1 MTKMT
6 IEIPDEEYKKLES
19 IAVNLGV
26 SIKDYILEAVRVR
39 QKILMRDDGTVRVL
53 KEKTIAALEESRK
66 KKNKLMTFKSSK
78 EAFMFL
84 DKTTTYKNLKELKNA
99 YKILV

>member
-19 IAVNLGV
+19 IAINLGI

-39 QKILMRDDGTVRVL
+39 EKILIRDDGIVRVL
-53 KEKTIAALEESRK
+53 KDETIAALEESRK
-66 KKNKLMTFKSSK
+66 KKNKLMTFKSSA
-78 EAFMFL
+78 EAFTFL
-84 DKTTTYKNLKELKNA
+84 DKKSKK
-99 YKILV
+99 